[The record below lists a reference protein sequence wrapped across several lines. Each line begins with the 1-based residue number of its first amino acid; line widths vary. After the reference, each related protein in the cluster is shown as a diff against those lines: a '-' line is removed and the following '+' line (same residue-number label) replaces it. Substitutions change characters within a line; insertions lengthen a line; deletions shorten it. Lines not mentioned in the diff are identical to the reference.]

1 MSRYSQVLSNKSG
14 QYLLISSFPARMAYG
29 MISLSIF
36 FKVQQSTG
44 SIAIAGLATGVNGV
58 TGATTAGLRGTL
70 IDRFGMKIPLRF
82 FAPSYALLI
91 LLFSTGS
98 SKTQLIVFA
107 GILGFS
113 APPINLSIRPLWK
126 VTVPAEQIRTA
137 YAIDTAVMN
146 SVGVFG
152 PLLAT
157 TVSLNHSPQMS
168 LRICSLLIFIGGAA
182 LSMSPQL
189 KKWKPEKK
197 SSSDLAVWRTPAMQL
212 LMFEGVFIGLG
223 WGAFDI
229 AVPAFTTLEG
239 IPHRTGIIFAIM
251 AAGNVVGGLVAG
263 MVSKKISSFAAFK
276 RIYFFWFIFS
286 LPLAFTY
293 PNWSMM
299 IVTASMSLMMG
310 GLQVFYLEISEAVR
324 PKGTAVAALGW
335 LWTVEGT
342 FASLGAALGGFISEH
357 YSPRYCLALT
367 TACVGI
373 GYLIMRGGSG
383 LLKAADR
390 IPTEEEDIDALGANL
405 DTNK

>member
-1 MSRYSQVLSNKSG
+1 
-14 QYLLISSFPARMAYG
+14 MAYG

-36 FKVQQSTG
+36 FKVQQTTG
-44 SIAIAGLATGVNGV
+44 SVAIAGLATGVNGI

-70 IDRFGMKIPLRF
+70 IDKFGMKIPLRV
-82 FAPSYALLI
+82 FAPSYAVLI
-91 LLFSTGS
+91 LLFSTGNS
-98 SKTQLIVFA
+98 STRLVVFA
-107 GILGFS
+107 GVLGFS

-126 VTVPAEQIRTA
+126 VTVPKEQIRTA

-152 PLLAT
+152 PLAAT
-157 TVSLNHSPQMS
+157 SVALNFSPEMA
-168 LRICSLLIFIGGAA
+168 LRICATLIFIGGAA
-182 LSMSPQL
+182 LSLSPQL
-189 KKWKPEKK
+189 RSWEPERKTSK
-197 SSSDLAVWRTPAMQL
+197 DLAVWRTPAMQL
-212 LMFEGVFIGLG
+212 LMLEGVFIGLG

-229 AVPAFTTLEG
+229 AVPAFTTLEN
-239 IPHRTGIIFAIM
+239 IPHRTGILFAIM
-251 AAGNVVGGLVAG
+251 AAGNVIGGLVAG
-263 MVSKKISSFAAFK
+263 MVSKKTSSFAAFK
-276 RIYFFWFIFS
+276 RIYLFWFIFS

-293 PNWSMM
+293 PDWSMM
-299 IVTASMSLMMG
+299 IVTATMSLMAG

-367 TACVGI
+367 TICVGI
-373 GYLIMRGGSG
+373 GYLIMRGGAG

-390 IPTEEEDIDALGANL
+390 IPTEEEDAEALEANL

>member
-1 MSRYSQVLSNKSG
+1 MSRYSKVLSNKSG

-36 FKVQQSTG
+36 FKVQQTTG
-44 SIAIAGLATGVNGV
+44 SIAIAGLATGVNGI

-70 IDRFGMKIPLRF
+70 IDKFGMKIPLRV
-82 FAPSYALLI
+82 FAPSYAVLI
-91 LLFSTGS
+91 LLFSTGNS
-98 SKTQLIVFA
+98 STQLVVFA
-107 GILGFS
+107 GVLGFS

-126 VTVPAEQIRTA
+126 VTVPKDQIRTA

-152 PLLAT
+152 PLAAT
-157 TVSLNHSPQMS
+157 TVALNYSPEIALQ
-168 LRICSLLIFIGGAA
+168 ICSALIFTGGAA
-182 LSMSPQL
+182 LSFSPQL
-189 KKWKPEKK
+189 KRWAPEKK
-197 SSSDLAVWRTPAMQL
+197 TSQDLAVWRTPAMQL
-212 LMFEGVFIGLG
+212 LMLEGVFIGLG

-229 AVPAFTTLEG
+229 AVPAFTTLEN
-239 IPHRTGIIFAIM
+239 IPHRTGILFAIM
-251 AAGNVVGGLVAG
+251 AAGNVIGGLVAG
-263 MVSKKISSFAAFK
+263 MVSKKTSSFTAFK
-276 RIYFFWFIFS
+276 RIYLFWFIFS

-293 PNWSMM
+293 PDWSMM
-299 IVTASMSLMMG
+299 IVTATMSLMSG

-367 TACVGI
+367 TICVGI
-373 GYLIMRGGSG
+373 GYLIMRGGAG

-390 IPTEEEDIDALGANL
+390 IPTEEEDTEALEANL

>member
-36 FKVQQSTG
+36 FKVQQATG
-44 SIAIAGLATGVNGV
+44 SIAIAGLATGINGV

-98 SKTQLIVFA
+98 SKTQLVIFA

-126 VTVPAEQIRTA
+126 VTVPADQIRTA

-157 TVSLNHSPQMS
+157 TVSLNHSPQMA

-197 SSSDLAVWRTPAMQL
+197 SASDLAVWRTPAMQL

-229 AVPAFTTLEG
+229 AVPAFTTLEN
-239 IPHRTGIIFAIM
+239 IPQRTGIIFAIM
-251 AAGNVVGGLVAG
+251 ATGNVVGGLVAG
-263 MVSKKISSFAAFK
+263 MVSKKTSSFAAFK

-342 FASLGAALGGFISEH
+342 FASLGAAAGGFISEH

-367 TACVGI
+367 TTCVGI
-373 GYLIMRGGSG
+373 GYLIMRGGAG

-390 IPTEEEDIDALGANL
+390 IPNEEEDTDALGANL

>member
-14 QYLLISSFPARMAYG
+14 QYLLISSFPARLAYG

-44 SIAIAGLATGVNGV
+44 SIAIAGLATGVNGI

-70 IDRFGMKIPLRF
+70 IDKFGMKIPLRF
-82 FAPSYALLI
+82 FAPGYALLI
-91 LLFSTGS
+91 LLFSTGTT
-98 SKTQLIVFA
+98 KTELVLFA
-107 GILGFS
+107 GLLGFS

-126 VTVPAEQIRTA
+126 VTVPKEQIRTA

-152 PLLAT
+152 PLVAT
-157 TVSLNHSPQMS
+157 TVSLNYSPQIS
-168 LRICSLLIFIGGAA
+168 LRICSILILVGGAA

-212 LMFEGVFIGLG
+212 LMCEGVFIGLG

-229 AVPAFTTLEG
+229 AIPAFTTLENIAG
-239 IPHRTGIIFAIM
+239 RTGVIFAIM
-251 AAGNVVGGLVAG
+251 AAGNVIGGLVAG
-263 MVSKKISSFAAFK
+263 MVSKRTSSFAAFK
-276 RIYFFWFIFS
+276 RIYFYWFIFS

-293 PNWSMM
+293 PDWSMM
-299 IVTASMSLMMG
+299 IVTAVMSLMAG

-367 TACVGI
+367 TVCVGI
-373 GYLIMRGGSG
+373 GYLIMRGGAN

-390 IPTEEEDIDALGANL
+390 IPTEEEATDALSANL
-405 DTNK
+405 NTNK

>member
-36 FKVQQSTG
+36 FKVQQATG

-58 TGATTAGLRGTL
+58 AGATTAGLRGTL

-98 SKTQLIVFA
+98 SKTQLVIFA
-107 GILGFS
+107 GILGLS
-113 APPINLSIRPLWK
+113 APPINLVIRPLWK
-126 VTVPAEQIRTA
+126 VTVPANQIRTA

-157 TVSLNHSPQMS
+157 TISLNHSPQMA
-168 LRICSLLIFIGGAA
+168 LRICSLLIFIGGAV

-197 SSSDLAVWRTPAMQL
+197 GSSDLAVWRTPAMQL
-212 LMFEGVFIGLG
+212 LMLEGVFIGLG

-229 AVPAFTTLEG
+229 AVPAFTTLEN
-239 IPHRTGIIFAIM
+239 IPQRTGIIFAIM
-251 AAGNVVGGLVAG
+251 AGGNVVGGLVAG
-263 MVSKKISSFAAFK
+263 MVSKKTSSFTAFK
-276 RIYFFWFIFS
+276 RIYLYWFIFS

-299 IVTASMSLMMG
+299 IVTATMSLMMG

-342 FASLGAALGGFISEH
+342 FAALGAAAGGFISEH
-357 YSPRYCLALT
+357 YSPRYCLGLT
-367 TACVGI
+367 TICIGI
-373 GYLIMRGGSG
+373 GYLIMRGGAG

-390 IPTEEEDIDALGANL
+390 IPTEEEDIEALGANL
-405 DTNK
+405 DINK

>member
-1 MSRYSQVLSNKSG
+1 MSRYSKVLSNKSG

-44 SIAIAGLATGVNGV
+44 SIAIAGLATGVNGI

-70 IDRFGMKIPLRF
+70 IDKFGMKIPLRV
-82 FAPSYALLI
+82 FAPSYAVLI
-91 LLFSTGS
+91 LLFSTGNS
-98 SKTQLIVFA
+98 STQLVVFA
-107 GILGFS
+107 GVLGFS

-126 VTVPAEQIRTA
+126 VTVPKDQIRTA

-152 PLLAT
+152 PLVAT
-157 TVSLNHSPQMS
+157 TIALNYSPVISFQ
-168 LRICSLLIFIGGAA
+168 ICSSLIFIGGAA
-182 LSMSPQL
+182 LSLSPQL
-189 KKWKPEKK
+189 KRWAPEKK
-197 SSSDLAVWRTPAMQL
+197 TSKDLAVWRTPAMQL
-212 LMFEGVFIGLG
+212 LMLEGVFIGLG

-229 AVPAFTTLEG
+229 AMPAFTVLEK

-251 AAGNVVGGLVAG
+251 AAGTVIGGLVAG
-263 MVSKKISSFAAFK
+263 MVSRRTSSLAAFK
-276 RIYFFWFIFS
+276 KLYLFWFLFS

-293 PNWSMM
+293 PDWSMM
-299 IVTASMSLMMG
+299 IVTAAMSLMAG

-342 FASLGAALGGFISEH
+342 FSAFGTAIGGFISEH

-367 TACVGI
+367 TICVGI
-373 GYLIMRGGSG
+373 GYLVMRGGSD
-383 LLKAADR
+383 LLKEADR
-390 IPTEEEDIDALGANL
+390 VPTEDEDTEAMEANL

>member
-1 MSRYSQVLSNKSG
+1 
-14 QYLLISSFPARMAYG
+14 MAYG

-36 FKVQQSTG
+36 FKVQQATG

-98 SKTQLIVFA
+98 SKTQLVIFA

-126 VTVPAEQIRTA
+126 VTVPADQIRTA

-157 TVSLNHSPQMS
+157 TVSLNYSPQTS

-212 LMFEGVFIGLG
+212 LMCEGVFIGLG

-229 AVPAFTTLEG
+229 AVPAFTTLES

-263 MVSKKISSFAAFK
+263 MVSKKTSSFAAFK
-276 RIYFFWFIFS
+276 RLYFFWFIFS

-299 IVTASMSLMMG
+299 IVTATMSLMSG

-342 FASLGAALGGFISEH
+342 FASLGAAAGGFISEH
-357 YSPRYCLALT
+357 YSPRYCLGLT
-367 TACVGI
+367 TICVGI
-373 GYLIMRGGSG
+373 GYLIMKGGAG

-390 IPTEEEDIDALGANL
+390 IPTEGEDIDALSANL

>member
-14 QYLLISSFPARMAYG
+14 QYLLISSFPARLAYG

-36 FKVQQSTG
+36 FKVQQTTG
-44 SIAIAGLATGVNGV
+44 SIAIAGLATGVNGI
-58 TGATTAGLRGTL
+58 TGATTAGLRGTI
-70 IDRFGMKIPLRF
+70 IDKFGMKIPLRIL
-82 FAPSYALLI
+82 APGYAILV
-91 LLFSTGS
+91 LLFASGT
-98 SKTQLIVFA
+98 SKTELVVYA
-107 GILGFS
+107 AILGFS

-126 VTVPAEQIRTA
+126 VTVPQDQIRTA

-152 PLLAT
+152 PLIATSVALGNTPELA
-157 TVSLNHSPQMS
+157 LQM
-168 LRICSLLIFIGGAA
+168 CSALIFIGGGA
-182 LSMSPQL
+182 LSLSPQL
-189 KKWKPEKK
+189 KRWKPEKK
-197 SSSDLAVWRTPAMQL
+197 TSNDLAVWRTPAMRL
-212 LMFEGVFIGLG
+212 LMLEGVFIGLG

-229 AVPAFTTLEG
+229 AMPAFTVLEN

-251 AAGNVVGGLVAG
+251 AAGTVIGGLVAG
-263 MVSKKISSFAAFK
+263 MVSRRTSSLAAFK
-276 RIYFFWFIFS
+276 KLYLFWFIFS

-293 PNWSMM
+293 PDWSMM
-299 IVTASMSLMMG
+299 IVTAAMSLMAG

-342 FASLGAALGGFISEH
+342 FAAFGTAIGGFISEH

-367 TACVGI
+367 TICVGI
-373 GYLIMRGGSG
+373 GYLVMRGGSN
-383 LLKAADR
+383 LLKEADR
-390 IPTEEEDIDALGANL
+390 VPTENEDVEAMEANL

>member
-1 MSRYSQVLSNKSG
+1 MRRYSQVLSNKSG

-36 FKVQQSTG
+36 FKVQQATG

-98 SKTQLIVFA
+98 SKTQLVIFA

-126 VTVPAEQIRTA
+126 VTVPPDQIRTA

-157 TVSLNHSPQMS
+157 AVSLNHGPQMA
-168 LRICSLLIFIGGAA
+168 LRICSLLIFIGGVA

-212 LMFEGVFIGLG
+212 LMCEGVFIGLG

-229 AVPAFTTLEG
+229 AVPAFTTLEN
-239 IPHRTGIIFAIM
+239 IPQRTGIIFAIM

-263 MVSKKISSFAAFK
+263 MVSKKTSSFTAFK
-276 RIYFFWFIFS
+276 RIYLFWFIFS

-342 FASLGAALGGFISEH
+342 FASIGAAAGGFISEH

-367 TACVGI
+367 TSCVGI
-373 GYLIMRGGSG
+373 GYLIMRGGAG

-390 IPTEEEDIDALGANL
+390 IPNEEEDIDALGANL

>member
-1 MSRYSQVLSNKSG
+1 
-14 QYLLISSFPARMAYG
+14 MAYG

-36 FKVQQSTG
+36 FKVQQTTG
-44 SIAIAGLATGVNGV
+44 SIAIAGLATGVNGI

-70 IDRFGMKIPLRF
+70 IDKFGMKIPLRV
-82 FAPSYALLI
+82 FAPSYAVLI
-91 LLFSTGS
+91 LLFSTGNS
-98 SKTQLIVFA
+98 STELVVFA
-107 GILGFS
+107 GVLGFS

-126 VTVPAEQIRTA
+126 VTVPRDQIRTA

-152 PLLAT
+152 PLAAT
-157 TVSLNHSPQMS
+157 TVALNYSPELSLK
-168 LRICSLLIFIGGAA
+168 ICSALILIGGAA
-182 LSMSPQL
+182 LSLSPQL
-189 KKWKPEKK
+189 KRWAPEKK
-197 SSSDLAVWRTPAMQL
+197 TSKDLAVWRTPAMQL
-212 LMFEGVFIGLG
+212 LMLEGVFIGLG

-229 AVPAFTTLEG
+229 AVPAFTTLEN
-239 IPHRTGIIFAIM
+239 IPHRTGILFAIM
-251 AAGNVVGGLVAG
+251 AAGNVIGGLVAG
-263 MVSKKISSFAAFK
+263 MVSKKTSSFAAFK
-276 RIYFFWFIFS
+276 RIYLFWFIFS

-293 PNWSMM
+293 PDWSMM
-299 IVTASMSLMMG
+299 IVTATMSLMSG

-367 TACVGI
+367 TICVGI
-373 GYLIMRGGSG
+373 GYLIMRGGAG

-390 IPTEEEDIDALGANL
+390 IPTEEEDTEALEANL
-405 DTNK
+405 DINK

>member
-189 KKWKPEKK
+189 KKWKPERK

-263 MVSKKISSFAAFK
+263 MVSKKTSSFAAFK

-373 GYLIMRGGSG
+373 GYLIMRGGSV

-390 IPTEEEDIDALGANL
+390 IPTEEEDTDALGANL

>member
-36 FKVQQSTG
+36 FKVQQTTG
-44 SIAIAGLATGVNGV
+44 SIAIAGLATGINGI

-70 IDRFGMKIPLRF
+70 IDKFGMKIPLRV
-82 FAPSYALLI
+82 FAPSYAVLI
-91 LLFSTGS
+91 LLFSIGNS
-98 SKTQLIVFA
+98 NTQLVLFA

-126 VTVPAEQIRTA
+126 VTVPKDQIRTA

-152 PLLAT
+152 PLAAT
-157 TVSLNHSPQMS
+157 TVALNYSPELA
-168 LRICSLLIFIGGAA
+168 LRICAALIFIGGAA
-182 LSMSPQL
+182 LSLSPQL
-189 KKWKPEKK
+189 KRWTPEKK
-197 SSSDLAVWRTPAMQL
+197 SSKDLAVWRTPAMQL
-212 LMFEGVFIGLG
+212 LMLEGVFIGLG

-229 AVPAFTTLEG
+229 AVPAFTTLEN
-239 IPHRTGIIFAIM
+239 IPHRTGILFAIM
-251 AAGNVVGGLVAG
+251 AAGNVIGGLVAG
-263 MVSKKISSFAAFK
+263 MVSKKTSSFTAFK
-276 RIYFFWFIFS
+276 RIYLFWFIFS

-293 PNWSMM
+293 PDWSMM
-299 IVTASMSLMMG
+299 IVTATMSLMSG

-367 TACVGI
+367 TICVGI
-373 GYLIMRGGSG
+373 GYLIMRGGAS

-390 IPTEEEDIDALGANL
+390 IPTEEEDTEALEANL

>member
-14 QYLLISSFPARMAYG
+14 QYLLISSFPARLAYG

-36 FKVQQSTG
+36 FKVQQTTG
-44 SIAIAGLATGVNGV
+44 SIAIAGLATGVNGI
-58 TGATTAGLRGTL
+58 TGATTAGLRGAL
-70 IDRFGMKIPLRF
+70 IDKFGMKIPLRF

-91 LLFSTGS
+91 LLFSSGT
-98 SKTQLIVFA
+98 SKSELVVFA
-107 GILGFS
+107 AILGFS
-113 APPINLSIRPLWK
+113 APPINLSVRPLWK
-126 VTVPAEQIRTA
+126 VTVPKNQIRTA

-152 PLLAT
+152 PLAAT
-157 TVSLNHSPQMS
+157 SISLSYGPVQA
-168 LRICSLLIFIGGAA
+168 LQICSALIFIGGAA
-182 LSMSPQL
+182 LSLSPQL
-189 KKWKPEKK
+189 KRWRPEKK
-197 SSSDLAVWRTPAMQL
+197 TGSDLAVWRTPAMQL
-212 LMFEGVFIGLG
+212 LMLEGVFIGLG

-229 AVPAFTTLEG
+229 AIPAFTTIEN
-239 IPHRTGIIFAIM
+239 IPQRTGIIFAVM
-251 AAGNVVGGLVAG
+251 AAGNVIGGLVAG
-263 MVSKKISSFAAFK
+263 MVSKNTSSFAAFK
-276 RIYFFWFIFS
+276 RIYLFWFIFS

-293 PNWSMM
+293 PDWSMM
-299 IVTASMSLMMG
+299 IVTAAMSLMAG

-342 FASLGAALGGFISEH
+342 FASLGAALGGFISEQ

-367 TACVGI
+367 TVCVGI

-390 IPTEEEDIDALGANL
+390 IPSEDEDTDALGANL
-405 DTNK
+405 NINK

>member
-14 QYLLISSFPARMAYG
+14 QYLLISSFPARLAYG

-36 FKVQQSTG
+36 FKVQQATG
-44 SIAIAGLATGVNGV
+44 SIAIAGLATGVNGI
-58 TGATTAGLRGTL
+58 TGATTAGLRGSL
-70 IDRFGMKIPLRF
+70 IDKFGMKIPLRF
-82 FAPSYALLI
+82 LAPSYALLI
-91 LLFSTGS
+91 LLFSSGT
-98 SKTQLIVFA
+98 SKSELVVFA
-107 GILGFS
+107 AILGFS

-126 VTVPAEQIRTA
+126 VTVPKNQIRTA

-152 PLLAT
+152 PLAAT
-157 TVSLNHSPQMS
+157 TISLNYSPVRALQ
-168 LRICSLLIFIGGAA
+168 LCSALIFIGGAA
-182 LSMSPQL
+182 LSLSPQL
-189 KKWKPEKK
+189 KRWKPEKK
-197 SSSDLAVWRTPAMQL
+197 TSSDLAVWRTPAMQL
-212 LMFEGVFIGLG
+212 LMLEGVFIGLG

-229 AVPAFTTLEG
+229 AIPAFTTIEN
-239 IPHRTGIIFAIM
+239 IPQRTGIIFAVM
-251 AAGNVVGGLVAG
+251 AAGNVIGGLIAG
-263 MVSKKISSFAAFK
+263 MVSKNTSSFAAFK
-276 RIYFFWFIFS
+276 RIYLFWFIFS

-293 PNWSMM
+293 PDWSMM
-299 IVTASMSLMMG
+299 IVTAAMSLMAG

-342 FASLGAALGGFISEH
+342 FAALGAALGGFVSEH

-367 TACVGI
+367 TVCVGI

-390 IPTEEEDIDALGANL
+390 IPTEDEDTDALGANL
-405 DTNK
+405 NINK

>member
-1 MSRYSQVLSNKSG
+1 
-14 QYLLISSFPARMAYG
+14 MAYG

-36 FKVQQSTG
+36 FKVQQATG

-58 TGATTAGLRGTL
+58 AGATTAGLRGTL

-98 SKTQLIVFA
+98 SKTQLVIFA
-107 GILGFS
+107 GILGLS
-113 APPINLSIRPLWK
+113 APPINLVIRPLWK
-126 VTVPAEQIRTA
+126 VTVPANQIRTA

-157 TVSLNHSPQMS
+157 TISLNHSPQMA
-168 LRICSLLIFIGGAA
+168 LRICSLLIFIGGAV

-197 SSSDLAVWRTPAMQL
+197 NSSDLAVWRTPAMQL
-212 LMFEGVFIGLG
+212 LMLEGVFIGLG

-229 AVPAFTTLEG
+229 AVPAFTTLEN
-239 IPHRTGIIFAIM
+239 IPQRTGIIFAIM
-251 AAGNVVGGLVAG
+251 AAGNVAGGLIAG
-263 MVSKKISSFAAFK
+263 MVSKKTSSFAAFK
-276 RIYFFWFIFS
+276 RIYLFWFIFS

-342 FASLGAALGGFISEH
+342 FAALGAAAGGFISEH
-357 YSPRYCLALT
+357 YSPRYCLGLT
-367 TACVGI
+367 TICIGI
-373 GYLIMRGGSG
+373 GYLIMRGGAG

-390 IPTEEEDIDALGANL
+390 IPTEEEDIEALGANL
-405 DTNK
+405 DLNK

>member
-36 FKVQQSTG
+36 FMVQQSTG
-44 SIAIAGLATGVNGV
+44 SIAIAGLATGVNGI

-70 IDRFGMKIPLRF
+70 LDRFGIKIPLRF

-98 SKTQLIVFA
+98 SKTELVIFA
-107 GILGFS
+107 AILGFS
-113 APPINLSIRPLWK
+113 APPINLSIRPIWK
-126 VTVPAEQIRTA
+126 VTVPANQIRTA

-152 PLLAT
+152 PLIAT
-157 TVSLNHSPQMS
+157 TVSLNYSPQAA
-168 LRICSLLIFIGGAA
+168 LQICSLLIFIGGIG
-182 LSMSPQL
+182 LSFSPQL
-189 KKWKPEKK
+189 KIWKPERKN
-197 SSSDLAVWRTPAMQL
+197 SSDLAVWRTPAMQL

-223 WGAFDI
+223 TGAFEI
-229 AVPAFTTLEG
+229 AIPAFTTLEN
-239 IPHRTGIIFAIM
+239 IPHQVGVIFAVM
-251 AAGNVVGGLVAG
+251 AAGNVIGGLVAA
-263 MVSKKISSFAAFK
+263 MVSKKTSSFAAFK
-276 RIYFFWFIFS
+276 RLYLFWFIFS

-293 PNWSMM
+293 PTWSMM
-299 IVTASMSLMMG
+299 IVTAAMSLMSG

-342 FASLGAALGGFISEH
+342 FASLGVALGGFISEN

-367 TACVGI
+367 TICVGM
-373 GYLIMRGGSG
+373 GYLVMRSGSG

-390 IPTEEEDIDALGANL
+390 IPTEEEDIDALSANL

>member
-1 MSRYSQVLSNKSG
+1 MSRYSKVLSNKSG

-36 FKVQQSTG
+36 FKVQQTTG
-44 SIAIAGLATGVNGV
+44 SIAIAGLATGVNGI

-70 IDRFGMKIPLRF
+70 IDKFGMKIPLRV
-82 FAPSYALLI
+82 FAPSYAVLI
-91 LLFSTGS
+91 LLFSTGNS
-98 SKTQLIVFA
+98 STELVVFA
-107 GILGFS
+107 GVLGFS

-126 VTVPAEQIRTA
+126 VTVPRDQIRTA

-152 PLLAT
+152 PLAAT
-157 TVSLNHSPQMS
+157 TVALNYSPELSLK
-168 LRICSLLIFIGGAA
+168 ICSALILIGGAA
-182 LSMSPQL
+182 LSLSPQL
-189 KKWKPEKK
+189 KRWAPEKK
-197 SSSDLAVWRTPAMQL
+197 TSKDLAVWRTPAMQL
-212 LMFEGVFIGLG
+212 LMLEGVFIGLG

-229 AVPAFTTLEG
+229 AVPAFTTLEN
-239 IPHRTGIIFAIM
+239 IPHRTGILFAIM
-251 AAGNVVGGLVAG
+251 AAGNVIGGLVAG
-263 MVSKKISSFAAFK
+263 MVSKKTSSFAAFK
-276 RIYFFWFIFS
+276 RIYLFWFIFS

-293 PNWSMM
+293 PDWSMM
-299 IVTASMSLMMG
+299 LVTATMSLMSG

-367 TACVGI
+367 TICVGI
-373 GYLIMRGGSG
+373 GYLIMRGGAG

-390 IPTEEEDIDALGANL
+390 IPTEEEDTEALEANL
-405 DTNK
+405 DINK

>member
-1 MSRYSQVLSNKSG
+1 MSRYSQVLSNKPG

-44 SIAIAGLATGVNGV
+44 SIAIAGLATGVNGI

-98 SKTQLIVFA
+98 SKTELVIFA
-107 GILGFS
+107 AILGFS

-126 VTVPAEQIRTA
+126 VTVPASQIRTA

-152 PLLAT
+152 PLIAT
-157 TVSLNHSPQMS
+157 TVSLNYNPQAS
-168 LRICSLLIFIGGAA
+168 LQICSVLIFIGGVS
-182 LSMSPQL
+182 LSLSPQL
-189 KKWKPEKK
+189 KTWKPERK

-223 WGAFDI
+223 TGAFEI
-229 AVPAFTTLEG
+229 AIPAFTTLEN
-239 IPHRTGIIFAIM
+239 IPHQVGVIFAVM
-251 AAGNVVGGLVAG
+251 AAGNVIGGLVAG
-263 MVSKKISSFAAFK
+263 MVSKKTSSFVAFK
-276 RIYFFWFIFS
+276 RLYLFWFIFS

-293 PNWSMM
+293 PTWSMM
-299 IVTASMSLMMG
+299 IVTAAMSLMVG

-342 FASLGAALGGFISEH
+342 FTSLGIALGGFISEH

-367 TACVGI
+367 TICVGM
-373 GYLIMRGGSG
+373 GYLVMRSGSG

-390 IPTEEEDIDALGANL
+390 IPTEEEDIDALSANL

>member
-14 QYLLISSFPARMAYG
+14 QYLLISSFPARLAYG

-44 SIAIAGLATGVNGV
+44 SIAIAGLATGVNGI

-70 IDRFGMKIPLRF
+70 IDKFGMKIPLRF
-82 FAPSYALLI
+82 FAPGYALLI

-98 SKTQLIVFA
+98 TKTELVLFA
-107 GILGFS
+107 GLLGFS

-126 VTVPAEQIRTA
+126 VTVPKEQIRTA

-152 PLLAT
+152 PLVAT
-157 TVSLNHSPQMS
+157 TVSLNYSPQIS
-168 LRICSLLIFIGGAA
+168 LRICSILILVGGAA

-212 LMFEGVFIGLG
+212 LMCEGVFIGLG

-229 AVPAFTTLEG
+229 AIPAFTTLENIAG
-239 IPHRTGIIFAIM
+239 RTGVIFAIM
-251 AAGNVVGGLVAG
+251 AAGNVIGGLVAG
-263 MVSKKISSFAAFK
+263 MVSKRTSSFAAFK
-276 RIYFFWFIFS
+276 RIYFYWFIFS

-293 PNWSMM
+293 PDWSMM
-299 IVTASMSLMMG
+299 IVTAVMSLMAG

-367 TACVGI
+367 TVCVGI
-373 GYLIMRGGSG
+373 GYLIMRGGAN

-390 IPTEEEDIDALGANL
+390 IPTEEEATDALSANL
-405 DTNK
+405 NTNK

>member
-14 QYLLISSFPARMAYG
+14 QYLLISSFPARLAYG

-44 SIAIAGLATGVNGV
+44 SIAIAGLATGVNGI

-70 IDRFGMKIPLRF
+70 IDKFGMKIPLRF
-82 FAPSYALLI
+82 FAPGYALLI

-98 SKTQLIVFA
+98 TKTELVLFA
-107 GILGFS
+107 GLLGFS

-126 VTVPAEQIRTA
+126 VTVPKEQIRTA

-152 PLLAT
+152 PLVAT
-157 TVSLNHSPQMS
+157 TVSLNYSPQIS
-168 LRICSLLIFIGGAA
+168 LRICSILILVGGAA

-212 LMFEGVFIGLG
+212 LMCEGVFIGLG

-229 AVPAFTTLEG
+229 AIPAFTTLEN
-239 IPHRTGIIFAIM
+239 IPGRTGVIFAIM
-251 AAGNVVGGLVAG
+251 ATGNVIGGLVAG
-263 MVSKKISSFAAFK
+263 MVSKRTSSFAAFK
-276 RIYFFWFIFS
+276 RIYFYWFIFS

-293 PNWSMM
+293 PDWSMM
-299 IVTASMSLMMG
+299 IVTAVMSLMAG

-367 TACVGI
+367 TVCVGI
-373 GYLIMRGGSG
+373 GYLIMRGGAN

-390 IPTEEEDIDALGANL
+390 IPTEEEATDALSANL
-405 DTNK
+405 NTNK

>member
-36 FKVQQSTG
+36 FKVQQATG

-58 TGATTAGLRGTL
+58 AGATTAGLRGTL
-70 IDRFGMKIPLRF
+70 IDRFGMKVPLRF

-98 SKTQLIVFA
+98 SKTQLVIFA
-107 GILGFS
+107 GILGLS
-113 APPINLSIRPLWK
+113 APPINLVIRPLWK
-126 VTVPAEQIRTA
+126 VTVPANQIRTA

-157 TVSLNHSPQMS
+157 TISLNHSPQMA
-168 LRICSLLIFIGGAA
+168 LRICSLLIFIGGAV

-197 SSSDLAVWRTPAMQL
+197 DSSDLAVWRTPAMQL
-212 LMFEGVFIGLG
+212 LMLEGVFIGLG

-229 AVPAFTTLEG
+229 AVPAFTTLEN
-239 IPHRTGIIFAIM
+239 IPQRTGIIFAIM
-251 AAGNVVGGLVAG
+251 AGGNVVGGLVAG
-263 MVSKKISSFAAFK
+263 MVSKKTSSFTAFK
-276 RIYFFWFIFS
+276 RIYLYWFIFS

-299 IVTASMSLMMG
+299 IVTATMSLMMG

-342 FASLGAALGGFISEH
+342 FAALGAAAGGFISEH
-357 YSPRYCLALT
+357 YSPRYCLGLT
-367 TACVGI
+367 TICVGI
-373 GYLIMRGGSG
+373 GYFIMRSGAG

>member
-14 QYLLISSFPARMAYG
+14 QYLLISSFPARLAYG

-44 SIAIAGLATGVNGV
+44 SIAIAGLATGVNGI

-70 IDRFGMKIPLRF
+70 IDKFGMKIPLRF
-82 FAPSYALLI
+82 FAPGYALLI

-98 SKTQLIVFA
+98 TKTELVLFA
-107 GILGFS
+107 GLLGFS

-126 VTVPAEQIRTA
+126 VTVPKEQIRTA

-152 PLLAT
+152 PLVAT
-157 TVSLNHSPQMS
+157 TVSLNYSPQIS
-168 LRICSLLIFIGGAA
+168 LRICSILILVGGSA

-212 LMFEGVFIGLG
+212 LMCEGVFIGLG

-229 AVPAFTTLEG
+229 AIPAFTTLENIAG
-239 IPHRTGIIFAIM
+239 RTGVIFAIM
-251 AAGNVVGGLVAG
+251 AAGNVIGGLVAG
-263 MVSKKISSFAAFK
+263 MVSKRTSSFAAFK
-276 RIYFFWFIFS
+276 RIYFYWFIFS

-293 PNWSMM
+293 PDWSMM
-299 IVTASMSLMMG
+299 IVTAVMSLMAG

-367 TACVGI
+367 TVCVGI
-373 GYLIMRGGSG
+373 GYLIMRGGAN

-390 IPTEEEDIDALGANL
+390 IPTEEEATDALSANL
-405 DTNK
+405 NTNK

>member
-36 FKVQQSTG
+36 FKVQQATG
-44 SIAIAGLATGVNGV
+44 SIAIAGLATGINGV

-98 SKTQLIVFA
+98 SKTQLVIFA

-126 VTVPAEQIRTA
+126 VTVPADQIRTA

-157 TVSLNHSPQMS
+157 TVSLNHSPQMA
-168 LRICSLLIFIGGAA
+168 LRICSLLIFIGGAG

-197 SSSDLAVWRTPAMQL
+197 SASDLAVWRTPAMQL

-229 AVPAFTTLEG
+229 AVPAFTTLEN
-239 IPHRTGIIFAIM
+239 IPQRTGIIFAIM

-276 RIYFFWFIFS
+276 RLYLFWFIFS

-342 FASLGAALGGFISEH
+342 FASLGAAAGGFISEH

-367 TACVGI
+367 TTCVGI
-373 GYLIMRGGSG
+373 GYLIMRGGAG

-390 IPTEEEDIDALGANL
+390 IPNEEEDTDALGANL

>member
-1 MSRYSQVLSNKSG
+1 
-14 QYLLISSFPARMAYG
+14 MAYG

-36 FKVQQSTG
+36 FKVQQATG

-98 SKTQLIVFA
+98 SKTQLVIFA

-126 VTVPAEQIRTA
+126 VTVPADQIRTA

-157 TVSLNHSPQMS
+157 TVSLNHSPQMA

-197 SSSDLAVWRTPAMQL
+197 SASDLAVWRTPAMQL

-229 AVPAFTTLEG
+229 AVPAFTTLEN
-239 IPHRTGIIFAIM
+239 IPQRTGIIFAIM

-263 MVSKKISSFAAFK
+263 MVSKKTSSFAAFK

-342 FASLGAALGGFISEH
+342 FASLGAAAGGFISEH

-367 TACVGI
+367 TTCVGI
-373 GYLIMRGGSG
+373 GYLIMRGGAR

-390 IPTEEEDIDALGANL
+390 IPNEEEDTDALGANL

>member
-14 QYLLISSFPARMAYG
+14 QYLLISSFPARLAYG

-44 SIAIAGLATGVNGV
+44 SIAIAGLATGVNGI

-70 IDRFGMKIPLRF
+70 IDKFGMKIPLRF
-82 FAPSYALLI
+82 FAPGYALLI

-98 SKTQLIVFA
+98 TKTELVLFA
-107 GILGFS
+107 GLLGFS

-126 VTVPAEQIRTA
+126 VTVPKEQIRTA

-152 PLLAT
+152 PLIAT
-157 TVSLNHSPQMS
+157 TVSLNYSPQIS
-168 LRICSLLIFIGGAA
+168 LRVCSILILIGGAA

-212 LMFEGVFIGLG
+212 LMCEGVFIGLG

-229 AVPAFTTLEG
+229 AIPAFTTLENIAG
-239 IPHRTGIIFAIM
+239 RTGVIFAIM
-251 AAGNVVGGLVAG
+251 AAGNVIGGLVAG
-263 MVSKKISSFAAFK
+263 MVSKRTSSFAAFR
-276 RIYFFWFIFS
+276 RIYFYWFIFS

-293 PNWSMM
+293 PDWSMM
-299 IVTASMSLMMG
+299 IVTAVMSLMAG

-367 TACVGI
+367 TVCVGI
-373 GYLIMRGGSG
+373 GYLIMRGGAN

-390 IPTEEEDIDALGANL
+390 IPTEEEATDALSANL
-405 DTNK
+405 NTNK